1 MTSEKIKGSSRP
13 HAHGAPVASSKLL
26 SCSLARDLSYILFI
40 ITSVLYASSFLCYH
54 FSTGYSIQL
63 RRSFWLA
70 RCSITALKVVSW
82 FRSSL
87 GFSFSSSKPSVIH
100 PAWGWRVSISSR
112 VKANLIPIGP
122 YYSRP
127 ASIEWNDPRRNRAT
141 KPGPGSF
148 VPFPLAPRL
157 PRKKY
162 SSRTELSRRRK
173 AVLIPA

>member
-13 HAHGAPVASSKLL
+13 YARCAPVASRQSYSPVRWHATCLTFYSLL
-26 SCSLARDLSYILFI
+26 RVCYMLPPFVT
-40 ITSVLYASSFLCYH
+40 TS
-54 FSTGYSIQL
+54 QQD

-87 GFSFSSSKPSVIH
+87 AFSFSSSKPCHH

-122 YYSRP
+122 YYSRRGPSSGTILVVIARQSP
-127 ASIEWNDPRRNRAT
+127 A
-141 KPGPGSF
+141 GSF
-148 VPFPLAPRL
+148 VPFPLLVFLAKSIL
-157 PRKKY
+157 AAQNCHADEKQF
-162 SSRTELSRRRK
+162 
-173 AVLIPA
+173 